1 MRHFIFDFAHQG
13 KILFLSLLFI
23 TSSTLAQTS
32 LPFSENWES
41 GTFSTHGW
49 TTNSGN
55 GYITLGPG
63 GTSNSTAVNLGHES
77 TQSGINPV
85 VLDSPILDGT
95 YTTSGLLTFSFD
107 YRFDNP
113 DSTRWHY
120 LKVYCNTGQ
129 DWELLHEF
137 SFHASFGW
145 KEFKTHLGMA
155 YGKNFRIRFASARE
169 ADTAYGS
176 WYLDNIVITGAE
188 TPSFP
193 LQTIAKTENPENLGV
208 HVLWKNPVS
217 NSNTNY
223 TRDSISYYDSC
234 GVNTYLGD
242 PRKAY
247 GTVFDISSFGYP
259 LLYQLDFQQTFHSEY
274 MKGKSVFQVRI
285 YDWDTMELLDTL
297 GPFITKHINTGIGFI
312 SSFPENGFSLNLKQ
326 YSNVKNIGIFL
337 EPLVNVF
344 GYMYPA
350 ITGDDCLD
358 NSNSYVITKHPF
370 NIFSDSWVGKFT
382 IKLHILDQSPISSS
396 NLNIVEKGSPTYSI
410 YRWKQSLPLNY
421 TLLNS
426 IAQTDTAFFDTE
438 VEKDYFS
445 YYVQANYADGSHILS
460 DTSTIYFPLTQG
472 VVNPASVKI
481 ELSPNPAQQYIK
493 LKSNNT
499 MESAEIINTNG
510 KRLII
515 HMINTQKDA
524 IIPVSQLSSGLYI
537 LRILNTDGSRSQL
550 RFIKE

>member
-1 MRHFIFDFAHQG
+1 MFRNLFTGVFMLVTSFA
-13 KILFLSLLFI
+13 
-23 TSSTLAQTS
+23 TLAQTA
-32 LPFSENWES
+32 LPFTETWES

-155 YGKNFRIRFASARE
+155 YGKNFQIRFISARE
-169 ADTAYGS
+169 ADSAYGQ
-176 WYLDNIVITGAE
+176 WYVDNIQLSGTE
-188 TPSFP
+188 TPYFP
-193 LQTIAKTENPENLGV
+193 LQTIIKTENPDNFGVQLLWNEPNNQINQIYLVDSLKPYSLNGISSHYQEINWVYGSVFNLAEFHNNLLYSIDFRQYYYYPFEQGRSCFRF
-208 HVLWKNPVS
+208 HIIDWETK
-217 NSNTNY
+217 
-223 TRDSISYYDSC
+223 TRIDSI
-234 GVNTYLGD
+234 
-242 PRKAY
+242 
-247 GTVFDISSFGYP
+247 
-259 LLYQLDFQQTFHSEY
+259 
-274 MKGKSVFQVRI
+274 
-285 YDWDTMELLDTL
+285 
-297 GPFITKHINTGIGFI
+297 GPFITSSSSDWIKGI
-312 SSFPENGFSLNLKQ
+312 SLNLKN
-326 YSNVKNIGIFL
+326 YPSVTRLGIFL
-337 EPLVNVF
+337 EPLTIISNLGF
-344 GYMYPA
+344 PSLMGDNA
-350 ITGDDCLD
+350 GDD
-358 NSNSYVITKHPF
+358 
-370 NIFSDSWVGKFT
+370 
-382 IKLHILDQSPISSS
+382 SSS
-396 NLNIVEKGSPTYSI
+396 FRVELNDLNNYTSSWAGEFYMNLILYNPITDEKSVHHPMESKSSPLYTI
-410 YRWKQSLPLNY
+410 YRWKQSMPLNY
-421 TLLNS
+421 TLMNA
-426 IAQTDTAFFDTE
+426 IAQTDTAYFDTE

-472 VVNPASVKI
+472 IVNPASVKI
-481 ELSPNPAQQYIK
+481 ELSPNPAQQHIK

-510 KRLII
+510 KHLII
-515 HMINTQKDA
+515 YTINTQKEA
-524 IIPVSQLSSGLYI
+524 VIPVSQLSSGIYI
-537 LRILNTDGSRSQL
+537 LRIINTDGSRCQL